1 MHVIW
6 NITKQWQA
14 PASQMPGLAKC
25 ASASP
30 CTSTRASFVGS
41 HATMEKTDSYFSFL
55 FQRLILITFGY
66 FCNDFT
72 INV

>member
-41 HATMEKTDSYFSFL
+41 HATMKKDGELFFL
-55 FQRLILITFGY
+55 PFPTLNFNYLWLFLQLLY
-66 FCNDFT
+66 H
-72 INV
+72 